1 MFIAALFLITKR
13 WKQPNC
19 PLMDEWINK
28 IWCVC
33 VCVCVHIYTHTHTH
47 TMEYHSALKRKN
59 ILTRATTWVKRENI
73 IS

>member
-13 WKQPNC
+13 WKQPHC

-33 VCVCVHIYTHTHTH
+33 VCVCVCTYIYTHTHTH
-47 TMEYHSALKRKN
+47 NGISFSLKKEEHSDTCYN
-59 ILTRATTWVKRENI
+59 MGET
-73 IS
+73 